1 MNKTELFASA
11 IVLMSEDINKTIDF
25 YKNQLGFEVIKNF
38 EHEEK
43 FAACYR
49 DNVEIV
55 VVQIKKGKVISNTKR
70 YGAGFDAYLVPED
83 VNAFYNEI
91 KDKEVK
97 IIEKPVLKSYGSIE
111 MKIEDIDGRIIGIGR
126 VEDQEVFF
134 NKNN

>member
-11 IVLMSEDINKTIDF
+11 IVLMSEDIDKTIDF
-25 YKNQLGFEVIKNF
+25 YKEKLGFEVIKHF
-38 EHEEK
+38 EYEEK

-55 VVQIKKGKVISNTKR
+55 VVQVKKGTVVSNSKR

-83 VNAFYNEI
+83 VNVFYNEI
-91 KDKEVK
+91 KEKKVK
-97 IIEKPVLKSYGSIE
+97 IIEKPVLKPYGSIE

-126 VEDQEVFF
+126 VEEEDIFF
-134 NKNN
+134 NKE